1 MELGAGFDE
10 TWSKIRWD
18 LVQDLMELGAKFNGC
33 RAQYIRMCRPML
45 AYVCP
50 DAYVRVGLHV
60 TNMRADTLLMS
71 GLIRY

>member
-10 TWSKIRWD
+10 TWGKIRWD

-45 AYVCP
+45 RMCDPMLMYVWAY
-50 DAYVRVGLHV
+50 
-60 TNMRADTLLMS
+60 TLLM
-71 GLIRY
+71 LLLNTPLCF

>member
-1 MELGAGFDE
+1 MELGPRSDG
-10 TWSKIRWD
+10 TWGKIRWD
-18 LVQDLMELGAKFNGC
+18 LVQDLMELGAKFNGY

>member
-10 TWSKIRWD
+10 TWSKIQWD